1 MCFANGFNPL
11 TALLRAQPERPP
23 ELAAVNLRVLTAF
36 QRALLVI
43 DGTVTKFIEAYVM
56 EPVDIRRLA
65 QERSVLPADHSWL
78 DARAGT
84 ELSIRQVLIEGRY
97 SRRAYVYAVS
107 LVVLERLPAHARALL
122 DAAGA
127 GIGRVLGEAAMETR
141 REILWYG
148 REHARDVPEDVAR
161 RTGGE
166 FVSRTYRIIAGGR
179 PIALIN
185 EKFPLEIDRQPAHE

>member
-1 MCFANGFNPL
+1 MSIATAFDPL
-11 TALLRAQPERPP
+11 NALMRAQPERPP
-23 ELAAVNLRVLTAF
+23 ELGAVNLRVLTPF

-56 EPVDIRRLA
+56 EPVDIRLLGR
-65 QERSVLPADHSWL
+65 ESTVLPGHHQWL
-78 DARAGT
+78 DAASGT
-84 ELSIRQVLIEGRY
+84 ELSLRQVLIEGRY
-97 SRRAYVYAVS
+97 SRRPYVYAVS
-107 LVVLERLPAHARALL
+107 LVVPERLPADARRRL
-122 DAAGA
+122 DEEGA
-127 GIGRVLGEAAMETR
+127 GIGRVLGETGMETR

-166 FVSRTYRIIAGGR
+166 FVSRKYRIIAGGR

-185 EKFPLEIDRQPAHE
+185 EKFPFEIDRQPSHD